1 MSDTLYKIAIPTK
14 SHTQMLLITREVEHI
29 VEKSGVKSGICV
41 VFSPYSTSCVTINE
55 NADPSVRTDIMK
67 TMDKLVPWEDGYRH
81 QEGNSAAHIKSS
93 LLDFSEVIIIEDG
106 KLLLGKYQGIFFL
119 EYDGPRED
127 RMVYVKIIEG

>member
-29 VEKSGVKSGICV
+29 VEKSGVKGGICV

-55 NADPSVRTDIMK
+55 NADASVRTDIMK

-81 QEGNSAAHIKSS
+81 QEVNSAAHIKSS
-93 LLDFSEVIIIEDG
+93 LMDFSEVVIIEDG
-106 KLLLGKYQGIFFL
+106 KRLLGKY
-119 EYDGPRED
+119 R
-127 RMVYVKIIEG
+127 

>member
-67 TMDKLVPWEDGYRH
+67 TMDNRYVMNTDKMKALG
-81 QEGNSAAHIKSS
+81 IKVEEP
-93 LLDFSEVIIIEDG
+93 D
-106 KLLLGKYQGIFFL
+106 
-119 EYDGPRED
+119 
-127 RMVYVKIIEG
+127 YV